1 MTIKRFRNFAK
12 HGVSVI
18 LDLHQV
24 GLVHGSILRM
34 KFLPHLRWVFI
45 KDVAA
50 NKFGTYDGFPPWL
63 LNKLR

>member
-24 GLVHGSILRM
+24 SLDYGSILGHN
-34 KFLPHLRWVFI
+34 FASSSLGFI